1 MITDELYDES
11 GFFFRQRKG
20 KLNLR
25 KLEAIDLEKV
35 IREVDIDLLQQC
47 IENLTFAE
55 FQDYDIHYLTDKQ
68 IVKLFKLSQLTI
80 EYLLFTQRKLVN
92 NLTDLAK
99 KYSSKKKVLY
109 RKRKELAYL
118 KEESTRLQIAL
129 KTKRR
134 NLQTLEKLIESANLD
149 HDLFLQQQQKQ
160 LSAESGQVKQKNDH
174 SLLKFFVGFPD
185 GMFIE
190 LEESSE
196 ITIKYLI
203 SVINNLLFYE
213 RSHQSGKKVSSS
225 GILKGN
231 AINREEQKTMEGDHP
246 DFYDSHSQNIKLYL
260 RGKLLLTN
268 STLAQNGIMNGD
280 TLLATVVLPTS
291 EPAPKPEKKEP
302 VNDQSAV
309 TKSLLEALTSQTD
322 CIQRLAKDIK

>member
-1 MITDELYDES
+1 MTDELYDES

-35 IREVDIDLLQQC
+35 IREVDVDLLQQC
-47 IENLTFAE
+47 IENITFSE

-80 EYLLFTQRKLVN
+80 EYLLFTQRKLVT

-99 KYSSKKKVLY
+99 KYSLKKKSLY

-118 KEESTRLQIAL
+118 KEETTRLQIQL

-134 NLQTLEKLIESANLD
+134 NLQTLEKLIESANQD
-149 HDLFLQQQQKQ
+149 HDWFLQQQQKQ
-160 LSAESGQVKQKNDH
+160 LTDKLGQKVPENH
-174 SLLKFFVGFPD
+174 GLIKFFVGFPD

-213 RSHQSGKKVSSS
+213 RSAASNNKNVPTVPGGVRKISS
-225 GILKGN
+225 
-231 AINREEQKTMEGDHP
+231 AEMDHP
-246 DFYDSHSQNIKLYL
+246 SLYDNNSQNIKLFL
-260 RGKLLLTN
+260 RGKLLMVN
-268 STLAQNGIMNGD
+268 ATLSQAGVITGD
-280 TLLATVVLPTS
+280 TLLATFAFPPTES
-291 EPAPKPEKKEP
+291 KEP
-302 VNDQSAV
+302 EIKQETKVDDQSAV
-309 TKSLLEALTSQTD
+309 TKSLVEALASQTN
-322 CIQRLAKDIK
+322 CIQRLTEEIK